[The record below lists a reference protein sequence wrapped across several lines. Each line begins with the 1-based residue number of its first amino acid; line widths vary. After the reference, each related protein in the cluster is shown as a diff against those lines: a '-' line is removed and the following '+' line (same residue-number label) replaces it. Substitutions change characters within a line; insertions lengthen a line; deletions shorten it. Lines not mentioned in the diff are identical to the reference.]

1 MVISIEI
8 MFFQVREN
16 LKNISKTNINLTFFT
31 LAKNSPRDFSI
42 FFFTRRGREGPGRE
56 SCRSSAVVLT
66 KALVRVELSS
76 ANELCKIA
84 FARLKKKKLYVCGA
98 VAHSYKTYSTSR
110 VPLLV
115 RNVSYVC
122 GAVAR
127 NSFEYCKT
135 KLKKP

>member
-16 LKNISKTNINLTFFT
+16 LKNISKTNIILTFFT
-31 LAKNSPRDFSI
+31 LTKNSPRDFAI
-42 FFFTRRGREGPGRE
+42 FFFTRRGREGPGRF

-76 ANELCKIA
+76 ANFWCKI
-84 FARLKKKKLYVCGA
+84 RLRLLKKTCSTSA
-98 VAHSYKTYSTSR
+98 VALILLTKPIVRLACRCSCEMGRTSA

-115 RNVSYVC
+115 IHLSTV
-122 GAVAR
+122 
-127 NSFEYCKT
+127 
-135 KLKKP
+135 KPS

>member
-16 LKNISKTNINLTFFT
+16 LKNISKTNIILTFFT
-31 LAKNSPRDFSI
+31 LATNSPRDFSI

-76 ANELCKIA
+76 ADKWCKIA
-84 FARLKKKKLYVCGA
+84 FARLKKKSCTSA
-98 VAHSYKTYSTSR
+98 VPLLILTKHIVRLACRCSCEMCRTSA

-115 RNVSYVC
+115 IHLSTV
-122 GAVAR
+122 
-127 NSFEYCKT
+127 
-135 KLKKP
+135 KPS